1 MQGGT
6 ECAQG
11 LRTGD
16 KAGFE
21 KGMQDLSA
29 FMPTIDPLLHPAPSV
44 GPDSYWAQLR

>member
-29 FMPTIDPLLHPAPSV
+29 FMPTMTRFFTLLR
-44 GPDSYWAQLR
+44 Q